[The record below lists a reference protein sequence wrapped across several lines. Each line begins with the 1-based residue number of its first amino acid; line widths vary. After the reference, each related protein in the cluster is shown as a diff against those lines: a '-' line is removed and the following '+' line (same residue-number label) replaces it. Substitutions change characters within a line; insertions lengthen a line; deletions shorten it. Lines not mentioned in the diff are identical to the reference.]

1 MLDKINKNVFKLLKV
16 KIYNWRNFDKSKSFS
31 NHIKFFFERIKFL
44 FTGKLYHIQAC
55 PNQPMQAVALDFE
68 APFEKVKK

>member
-1 MLDKINKNVFKLLKV
+1 MIPALKNQGLVTTVWKAK
-16 KIYNWRNFDKSKSFS
+16 
-31 NHIKFFFERIKFL
+31 FFERIKFL